1 MHIGAAAKLLGVTP
15 QHLRM
20 LEWESRIPPAR
31 RDFNGRIYTPFDIAM
46 LKSMGIG
53 SRPQQLKTAEE
64 VLRERDE

>member
-20 LEWESRIPPAR
+20 LEWEGRIPPAL
-31 RDFNGRIYTPFDIAM
+31 RDFNGRIYTSFDIAM
-46 LKSMGIG
+46 LKSMSIG

-64 VLRERDE
+64 VLRETR